1 MIQPYLAEDVKEA
14 EVADKK
20 QKKKSKEEKDVEL
33 QSLTDQK
40 ESRFQRT
47 PILSFKFLQS
57 LRAPTT
63 SIARRA
69 FTRNKINSEMLRVY
83 KACETGD
90 LATLQNII
98 DDNYEKCE
106 TYTTEMINSA
116 DENLLTPL
124 HYASIN
130 NQVEVITY
138 LLSKGAEIDAVGGK
152 LNRTPLMMAI
162 HLNHYQAVCTLLDHE
177 PDVCVKDNHFQQI
190 LHIVAQ
196 QGNVE
201 TAKLLLQYLKEL
213 AIQASFLDDV
223 DNENMTALH
232 YASDKCHY
240 NICTLLIE
248 HGCQLSLA
256 ALDGSTALHLA
267 AYRQD
272 VRLVHLFLSKAN
284 KRGKSSLIN
293 CQDKDGKTILQ
304 IAVEMNNYEI
314 AKLCLSYNADPNFRN
329 SDDFQTSDLNTVR
342 SVLHVAAINGQIDLV
357 ELLLQHKM
365 PIDTVDSTGRT
376 AMHGAVIGKNVEM
389 IDFLHA
395 KGLYLDSICQHGLT
409 PLLTAVKKGFAD
421 ITNKL
426 LELGANIKVLDKN
439 QQTCLH
445 YAIQHEDSSILQLL
459 LKNGAKQLINCHDDE
474 GNTPLLTSVH
484 SKNSRAIEIL
494 LNNGA
499 NLAIVNNNGDGY
511 LHIAAARNF
520 HNLIKTYCNIGSIN
534 VNVKNK
540 IAKTPLHI
548 TAGLGHLKTLQTL
561 LDLGADVNN
570 CDILGNTPL
579 HEAAKAN
586 QTEIVKILLK
596 QGSYVNTTNRKRE
609 TPIHLACAENAI
621 QVVQILLAANADISI
636 KNLRSQTCFNTAV
649 ENNCKEV
656 AFLLIEDK
664 RWQTVMD
671 CRGEDGYTPMKQ
683 LIEKMP
689 VVAEAVLDRCVILSN
704 HPRNHPDSFVTF
716 NYKYIE
722 SPPQETQLREV
733 KDCYLSISS
742 MVEYNREKLFTHPL
756 IMAYQR
762 HKWNSGLGLRF
773 YMELVSYFIIVSLFS
788 IVMGLD
794 LICNTNNNA
803 TYVNN
808 SYLDCRTVP
817 QSVISSSPVVI
828 VVLGSL
834 VFIGHLIAFLARPY
848 ERIKNFS
855 INFMEMFIGLFSVVF
870 GILAM
875 VYGSNVI
882 NSQLGAVLVFLALMV
897 IVVSLQR
904 ADFLGQYI
912 VMFIAV
918 LKTVLKVMILV
929 MIILIIFGI
938 SFQLAFNATNIAPF
952 NEIVTDFLGLF
963 VMFTG
968 EISFYEIFAPKL
980 RGLPAAH
987 LLALSFL
994 LIAFVVLLNV
1004 TLVNLLIGLA
1014 VGDIHELQMR
1024 ANCSRIINQLVM
1036 IYEKNKDEIDYFRKS
1051 LYKPMSVYQVR
1062 GPKGKLRNFI
1072 WRNISGRALIIKRV
1086 FDRIKEKESSKE
1098 MSYDCSGDHDYD
1110 MHDAYYEHKQLKESI
1125 TELKKMV
1132 QSIAAKVNAEN

>member
-1 MIQPYLAEDVKEA
+1 
-14 EVADKK
+14 
-20 QKKKSKEEKDVEL
+20 
-33 QSLTDQK
+33 
-40 ESRFQRT
+40 
-47 PILSFKFLQS
+47 
-57 LRAPTT
+57 
-63 SIARRA
+63 
-69 FTRNKINSEMLRVY
+69 
-83 KACETGD
+83 
-90 LATLQNII
+90 
-98 DDNYEKCE
+98 
-106 TYTTEMINSA
+106 
-116 DENLLTPL
+116 
-124 HYASIN
+124 
-130 NQVEVITY
+130 
-138 LLSKGAEIDAVGGK
+138 
-152 LNRTPLMMAI
+152 
-162 HLNHYQAVCTLLDHE
+162 
-177 PDVCVKDNHFQQI
+177 
-190 LHIVAQ
+190 
-196 QGNVE
+196 
-201 TAKLLLQYLKEL
+201 
-213 AIQASFLDDV
+213 
-223 DNENMTALH
+223 
-232 YASDKCHY
+232 
-240 NICTLLIE
+240 
-248 HGCQLSLA
+248 
-256 ALDGSTALHLA
+256 
-267 AYRQD
+267 
-272 VRLVHLFLSKAN
+272 
-284 KRGKSSLIN
+284 
-293 CQDKDGKTILQ
+293 
-304 IAVEMNNYEI
+304 
-314 AKLCLSYNADPNFRN
+314 
-329 SDDFQTSDLNTVR
+329 
-342 SVLHVAAINGQIDLV
+342 
-357 ELLLQHKM
+357 
-365 PIDTVDSTGRT
+365 
-376 AMHGAVIGKNVEM
+376 
-389 IDFLHA
+389 
-395 KGLYLDSICQHGLT
+395 
-409 PLLTAVKKGFAD
+409 
-421 ITNKL
+421 
-426 LELGANIKVLDKN
+426 
-439 QQTCLH
+439 
-445 YAIQHEDSSILQLL
+445 
-459 LKNGAKQLINCHDDE
+459 
-474 GNTPLLTSVH
+474 
-484 SKNSRAIEIL
+484 
-494 LNNGA
+494 
-499 NLAIVNNNGDGY
+499 
-511 LHIAAARNF
+511 
-520 HNLIKTYCNIGSIN
+520 
-534 VNVKNK
+534 
-540 IAKTPLHI
+540 
-548 TAGLGHLKTLQTL
+548 
-561 LDLGADVNN
+561 
-570 CDILGNTPL
+570 
-579 HEAAKAN
+579 
-586 QTEIVKILLK
+586 
-596 QGSYVNTTNRKRE
+596 
-609 TPIHLACAENAI
+609 
-621 QVVQILLAANADISI
+621 
-636 KNLRSQTCFNTAV
+636 
-649 ENNCKEV
+649 
-656 AFLLIEDK
+656 
-664 RWQTVMD
+664 MD

-897 IVVSLQR
+897 IV
-904 ADFLGQYI
+904 
-912 VMFIAV
+912 
-918 LKTVLKVMILV
+918 
-929 MIILIIFGI
+929 
-938 SFQLAFNATNIAPF
+938 IAPF

-1036 IYEKNKDEIDYFRKS
+1036 IYEKNNDEIDYFRKS